1 MQASEKI
8 ASATLPQFGN
18 KPENLRIDMPR
29 RFINP
34 QRIFFGNNVSLGP
47 GGFLYAFTQYPGA
60 AVNYSEYVQEH
71 QYFDPVIK
79 IGNRVTATGG
89 LQIAAQREVI
99 IEDDVMLASNVYI
112 NDAMHG
118 YKDANVPYK
127 YQKLFRIE
135 PVVIGAG
142 TWIGQNVVILPGVTV
157 GKLSVIGANSV
168 VTKSIPAQCIAFG
181 SPAQTRQKM
190 E

>member
-1 MQASEKI
+1 MSLWALAASCTHLRNIQAS
-8 ASATLPQFGN
+8 
-18 KPENLRIDMPR
+18 
-29 RFINP
+29 
-34 QRIFFGNNVSLGP
+34 
-47 GGFLYAFTQYPGA
+47 

-118 YKDANVPYK
+118 YSNANVPYK
-127 YQKLFRIE
+127 YQKLWRIE
-135 PVVIGAG
+135 SVIIGAG
-142 TWIGQNVVILPGVTV
+142 SWVGQNVVILPGVTI

-168 VTKSIPAQCIAFG
+168 VTKSIPAQCIAVG
-181 SPAQTRQKM
+181 SPAKIVKKWNDQTNAWENWSDK
-190 E
+190 